1 MSDEQKIRFERG
13 KKFDMQLSQA
23 HIDERRLGDIF
34 TGATIAKI
42 ELKSESWLWER
53 TGNICLEYRSRG
65 EPSGIATTEADMWVH
80 ELKRGD
86 DTLCWIMFPA
96 ERLLELARH
105 HYRLGHIREN
115 AGDDGEQCVVLIPL
129 RDILR

>member
-1 MSDEQKIRFERG
+1 MSGDEKIKFERG
-13 KKFDMQLSQA
+13 KKFDIQLSQA
-23 HIDERRLGDIF
+23 HIDERRLAEIF

-42 ELKSESWLWER
+42 ELKSESWQWER
-53 TGNICLEYRSRG
+53 TGNICVEYRSRG
-65 EPSGIATTEADMWVH
+65 APSGIAATEADVWVH

-86 DTLCWIMFPA
+86 GTLCWIMFPA
-96 ERLLELARH
+96 ERLLELARQA
-105 HYRLGHIREN
+105 YREGRYREH